1 MVKINDPIEQQ
12 LKKAIQPQDGII
24 ATNFNSKI
32 SIYLVR
38 LLSKSKVTPNQVSIF
53 SFITA
58 LGAAYFFSVGSYVY
72 LLMGAFL
79 LQISFVLDCA
89 DGELARFKNMA
100 SPFGAWLDRLF
111 DRLTEF
117 AVVFGITYGQW
128 QHSKDWRIWIL
139 GFLLISTLLIG
150 NYAADSLGKL
160 PKNGDT
166 LRKKI
171 ATKLNRSLGL
181 KDFIKP
187 GYLSFGRD
195 LQIFFLTLGCI
206 INRVKSIF
214 LLMIILGSI
223 WWILR
228 AILVWRTR
236 ESLI

>member
-1 MVKINDPIEQQ
+1 MENLDDPIEQR
-12 LKKAIQPQDGII
+12 LKKAVQPQDGII

-32 SIYLVR
+32 SLHLVR
-38 LLSKSKVTPNQVSIF
+38 LLSKSKVTPNQISIS
-53 SFITA
+53 SFVIA
-58 LGAAYFFSVGSYVY
+58 LIAAYFFSAGSYVY
-72 LLMGAFL
+72 LLIGAFL

-89 DGELARFKNMA
+89 DGELARFKDLT

-128 QHSKDWRIWIL
+128 QHFKDWHIWIL

-160 PKNGDT
+160 PENGNIIRKNIST
-166 LRKKI
+166 KINELLR
-171 ATKLNRSLGL
+171 L
-181 KDFIKP
+181 KGFIKP

-236 ESLI
+236 ESLA